1 MSRMDEYYIW
11 KRGKL
16 NKKLWKETIELFKT
30 NLNDEQILALNN
42 YDKKFL
48 IMFLLGILVYGIF
61 GFFLGLIAGVV

>member
-1 MSRMDEYYIW
+1 MSRMDEYYLW

-61 GFFLGLIAGVV
+61 GFFIGLIAGVV

>member
-1 MSRMDEYYIW
+1 MSRMDEYYLW
-11 KRGKL
+11 KRGEL

-30 NLNDEQILALNN
+30 NLNDEQIIALNN

-48 IMFLLGILVYGIF
+48 IMFLLGILIYGIF

>member
-1 MSRMDEYYIW
+1 MSRMDEYYLW

>member
-1 MSRMDEYYIW
+1 MSRMDEYYLW

-30 NLNDEQILALNN
+30 NLNDEQIIALNN

-48 IMFLLGILVYGIF
+48 IMFLLGILIYGIF